1 MVVIMI
7 SAGERRAVGLLAI
20 AYGFLEEDDYESAG
34 IVNKRITKL
43 VDEVRESLFLLLKEY
58 EQEGESIKK
67 LSSSFLRKIS
77 FKNRNYVITNTQ
89 ASFDLIYL
97 ALEPCEKR
105 FKKLSPKVEQWYRS
119 YRNKVLEVSYKL
131 SDTIKYSET
140 DKDSYDLAQFILDE
154 VCK

>member
-1 MVVIMI
+1 MVVKMI
-7 SAGERRAVGLLAI
+7 SAGERRVVGLLAI

-34 IVNKRITKL
+34 IVNKQITKL
-43 VDEVRESLFLLLKEY
+43 VDEVRESLFILLKEY
-58 EQEGESIKK
+58 EAEGESIKK

-77 FKNRNYVITNTQ
+77 FKNKNYVITNTQ
-89 ASFDLIYL
+89 ALFDLIYL
-97 ALEPCEKR
+97 ALEPSEKR

-119 YRNKVLEVSYKL
+119 YRNNVLEVSYKL
-131 SDTIKYSET
+131 SDTIKYKET

>member
-1 MVVIMI
+1 MI
-7 SAGERRAVGLLAI
+7 SSGEKRVVGILSI

-43 VDEVRESLFLLLKEY
+43 VDEVRESLFRLLKEY
-58 EQEGESIKK
+58 EAEGESIKK

-77 FKNRNYVITNTQ
+77 FKNKNYVITNTQ
-89 ASFDLIYL
+89 ASFD
-97 ALEPCEKR
+97 
-105 FKKLSPKVEQWYRS
+105 
-119 YRNKVLEVSYKL
+119 KVLEVSYKL

>member
-1 MVVIMI
+1 MVVKMI
-7 SAGERRAVGLLAI
+7 SAGERRVVGLLAI

-34 IVNKRITKL
+34 IVNKQITKL
-43 VDEVRESLFLLLKEY
+43 VDEVRESLFILLKEY
-58 EQEGESIKK
+58 EAEGESIKK

-77 FKNRNYVITNTQ
+77 FKNKNYVITNTQ

-97 ALEPCEKR
+97 ALEPSEKR

-131 SDTIKYSET
+131 SDTIKYKET

>member
-1 MVVIMI
+1 MVVIMV
-7 SAGERRAVGLLAI
+7 SAGERRVVGLLAI
-20 AYGFLEEDDYESAG
+20 AYGFLEEDDYETSG

-58 EQEGESIKK
+58 EQEGTSIRK
-67 LSSSFLRKIS
+67 LSTSFLRKIS
-77 FKNRNYVITNTQ
+77 FKNKNYVITNTQ

-97 ALEPCEKR
+97 ALEPSEKR

-119 YRNKVLEVSYKL
+119 YRDRVLEVSYKL
-131 SDTIKYSET
+131 SDTIKYLET

>member
-1 MVVIMI
+1 MI
-7 SAGERRAVGLLAI
+7 SAGERRAIGLLAI

-43 VDEVRESLFLLLKEY
+43 VDEVRESLFLLLQGY

-67 LSSSFLRKIS
+67 LSDSFLRKIS
-77 FKNRNYVITNTQ
+77 FKNKNYIITNTQ

-97 ALEPCEKR
+97 ALEPSEKR

-119 YRNKVLEVSYKL
+119 YRDKVLEVSYKL

-140 DKDSYDLAQFILDE
+140 DKDSYDLAQFVLDE

>member
-1 MVVIMI
+1 MI

-43 VDEVRESLFLLLKEY
+43 IDEVRESLFLFLKEY
-58 EQEGESIKK
+58 EQKGESIKK
-67 LSSSFLRKIS
+67 LSTSFLRKIS
-77 FKNRNYVITNTQ
+77 FKNKNYVITNTQ
-89 ASFDLIYL
+89 ASFDLLYL
-97 ALEPCEKR
+97 ALEPSEKR

>member
-1 MVVIMI
+1 MI
-7 SAGERRAVGLLAI
+7 SAGEKRAVGILAI
-20 AYGFLEEDDYESAG
+20 AYGFLKEDDYESAG

-43 VDEVRESLFLLLKEY
+43 VDEVRESLFLFLKEY
-58 EQEGESIKK
+58 EKEGESIKK

-77 FKNRNYVITNTQ
+77 FKNKNYVITNTQ

-97 ALEPCEKR
+97 ALEPSEKR
-105 FKKLSPKVEQWYRS
+105 FKKLSPTVEQWYRS
-119 YRNKVLEVSYKL
+119 YRDKVLEVSYKL

>member
-1 MVVIMI
+1 MI
-7 SAGERRAVGLLAI
+7 SAGERRAIGLLAI

-43 VDEVRESLFLLLKEY
+43 VDEVRESLFLLLQGY

-67 LSSSFLRKIS
+67 LSDSFLRKIS
-77 FKNRNYVITNTQ
+77 FKNKNYVITNTQ

-97 ALEPCEKR
+97 ALEPSEKR

-119 YRNKVLEVSYKL
+119 YRDKVLEVSYKL

-140 DKDSYDLAQFILDE
+140 DKDSYALAQFILNE

>member
-1 MVVIMI
+1 MVVIMV
-7 SAGERRAVGLLAI
+7 SAGERRVVGLLAI
-20 AYGFLEEDDYESAG
+20 AYGFLEEDDYETSG

-58 EQEGESIKK
+58 EQEGESIRK

-77 FKNRNYVITNTQ
+77 FKNKNYVITNTQ

-97 ALEPCEKR
+97 ALEPSEKR

-119 YRNKVLEVSYKL
+119 YRNQILEVSYKL
-131 SDTIKYSET
+131 SDTIKYRET